1 MTISFVS
8 IFTFG
13 WILEN
18 KSREPLKTRQYV
30 TAETLTIFQGVGRW
44 KFRNTLI
51 VRQSRN
57 ENPPTTKHNCWQRP
71 RHQYGQNSGIQVRSY
86 RDSYFILYGW
96 SSYRVKRLALRT
108 HFCSSSLT
116 YSLASWKEISPERH
130 EASFSSAS
138 FL

>member
-116 YSLASWKEISPERH
+116 YSLASWKEISPERY